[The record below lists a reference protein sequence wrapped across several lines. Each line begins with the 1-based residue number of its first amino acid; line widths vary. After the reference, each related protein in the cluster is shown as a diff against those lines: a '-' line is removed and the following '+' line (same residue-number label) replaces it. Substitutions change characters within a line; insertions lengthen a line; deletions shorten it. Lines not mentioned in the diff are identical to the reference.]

1 MALEFRAEVDQT
13 ARMRTLLPALLVLSF
28 GLACAHSEPV
38 EVAAPPPATHAAIP
52 VAESNATPAHQAVVA
67 APDRSEADRA
77 IDPGRKPAAFLDFLG
92 AKPGMHVA
100 ELMAGGGYTSELLAR
115 AVAPTGVVYAENPTW
130 VLNGFAEKPFS
141 ARLAKPVMKS
151 VIRLD
156 RELDDPFP
164 ADLHDLDLVVSNAIY
179 HDTVWSNVDRA
190 RMNQAVFDA
199 LKPGG
204 HYAICDSSAV
214 AGHWLSDVK
223 TLHRIDE
230 QAVVQE
236 VVAAGFQ
243 LRSKSDVLRNPADT
257 RDWSASPGA
266 AGARRGTSDRFC
278 LTFVRP

>member
-1 MALEFRAEVDQT
+1 VLAHHPRHPLVVHPARAV
-13 ARMRTLLPALLVLSF
+13 APSAV
-28 GLACAHSEPV
+28 EPSAV
-38 EVAAPPPATHAAIP
+38 EPSAASQAI
-52 VAESNATPAHQAVVA
+52 VA
-67 APDRSEADRA
+67 APDRSMADRA
-77 IDPGRKPAAFLDFLG
+77 MDPGRKPALFLDFLG
-92 AKPGMHVA
+92 VKPGMHVA

-115 AVAPTGVVYAENPTW
+115 AVAPTGVVYAENPKW